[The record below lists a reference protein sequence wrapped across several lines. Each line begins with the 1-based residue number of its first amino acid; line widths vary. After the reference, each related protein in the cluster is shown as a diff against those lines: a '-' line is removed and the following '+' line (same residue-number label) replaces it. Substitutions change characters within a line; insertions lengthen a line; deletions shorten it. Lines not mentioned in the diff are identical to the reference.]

1 MALNGRDREHVLLF
15 GRWLLRLMARNAG
28 PTEARLSECVSE
40 WQKGAPLPLLKMR
53 FQINGMRWL
62 PLMDTFRTFYLFPTS
77 KTMRLIV
84 RYRSLRSDVG

>member
-1 MALNGRDREHVLLF
+1 MATNTSERVRRSFSNDF
-15 GRWLLRLMARNAG
+15 GWWVVACERQRM
-28 PTEARLSECVSE
+28 
-40 WQKGAPLPLLKMR
+40 KK
-53 FQINGMRWL
+53 WL